1 MALCR
6 GLSRMPGRQNLMG
19 HQTTRVWWAQTL
31 ALWALRGGLELPL
44 QIRGQRPP
52 TPLPPTCLLRPAA
65 SQGPDLSLHHS
76 SRARLLWLLPSSLLQ
91 ERALLAAS
99 GLRTPTVGNLPHA
112 RTHWTT
118 ATSTWT
124 WQAI

>member
-1 MALCR
+1 
-6 GLSRMPGRQNLMG
+6 MG

-65 SQGPDLSLHHS
+65 SQGPDLSLARGLGAES
-76 SRARLLWLLPSSLLQ
+76 AWSRRT
-91 ERALLAAS
+91 RAS
-99 GLRTPTVGNLPHA
+99 RWRDHVTTVGIHFL
-112 RTHWTT
+112 
-118 ATSTWT
+118 
-124 WQAI
+124 